1 MTGHGRKTKAGLLF
15 SGFIRDIAEEMTE
28 FIKDDDGELR
38 MASKAEA
45 LARMVWKRGLGY
57 TETQKD
63 ANGEEIEIIH
73 PPDRTYVAML
83 FDRMEGRVPQ
93 SLTEGEEKLT
103 AAERVSEQGVSRI
116 NSVRDKSASSNK
128 D

>member
-1 MTGHGRKTKAGLLF
+1 MLF

-28 FIKDDDGELR
+28 FVKDSDGELR

-57 TETQKD
+57 TEMRED
-63 ANGEEIEIIH
+63 SNGKEVEIIH
-73 PPDRTYVAML
+73 PPDKAYVGIL

-103 AAERVSEQGVSRI
+103 AAEKVTEQGVNRI
-116 NSVRDKSASSNK
+116 NSVRGK
-128 D
+128 DV